1 MKKTLQELRRDKN
14 LTQEQASKILAI
26 TKEYLSMLENGD
38 RNPSDNLKEKMAK
51 LYNKPVI
58 AFAGSVTKEA
68 KLCNQ
73 EGIDAYFPIIRNI
86 TTLQEAMAKENAKNN
101 LMDTVEQVF
110 RLWKIKQ

>member
-51 LYNKPVI
+51 LYNCSI
-58 AFAGSVTKEA
+58 ADIFLSINSTK
-68 KLCNQ
+68 
-73 EGIDAYFPIIRNI
+73 
-86 TTLQEAMAKENAKNN
+86 
-101 LMDTVEQVF
+101 
-110 RLWKIKQ
+110 RLNK